1 MKYLLFL
8 FLLSLASFQV
18 NAVNLTY
25 ETAKIDVPV
34 DELESVGGFGGAFDI
49 IGKNDSWNM
58 SMFQDL
64 FQADCELLLDYA
76 KHDCSPEARIKTIEY
91 AINNPDK
98 KSILLFKLEKDW
110 GKKYNV
116 RKKDYDETVA
126 YFITLKKFNR
136 KNLDESLILNV
147 HKKTFQT
154 IMIVGKFHQKE
165 IDWMGFK

>member
-8 FLLSLASFQV
+8 LSLVSFQV

-25 ETAKIDVPV
+25 ETAEIDVPV
-34 DELESVGGFGGAFDI
+34 DELESAGGYDGSFAI
-49 IGKNDSWNM
+49 IGKNRSWGVLM
-58 SMFQDL
+58 SQKL
-64 FQADCELLLDYA
+64 FQSDCKVLLDYA
-76 KHDCSPEARIKTIEY
+76 KHDCSLKARIKTIEY

-98 KSILLFKLEKDW
+98 KSFLYFMLKEGW

-116 RKKDYDETVA
+116 RKKDYEETVA

-136 KNLDESLILNV
+136 KDLDESLILNV

-154 IMIVGKFHQKE
+154 IMIVGNFHQKE